1 MTLDVLDRPGDRG
14 EPTLLLLHGLG
25 ANRAVWNRLLEALA
39 GRWSGRIVAPDLRGH
54 GRSAPGPEYAL
65 GRHAADVADIL
76 AHDEPVSIVGHS
88 MGGAIG
94 VALASGWFAL
104 NVQHVLGLG
113 IKPVF
118 SADELEKARA
128 LAAKPRR
135 YFATQREATERFL
148 LVNGL
153 TGIVDPD
160 DEVALRG
167 VRQDPEG
174 YAPSAD
180 PRSVLVAGPPLAPM
194 LSAAC
199 APVVLAT
206 GERDEVATV
215 DELRR
220 CAGNVAV
227 IPGAGHN
234 VHVERAD
241 VVAELILVTLLAGN
255 LR

>member
-1 MTLDVLDRPGDRG
+1 MALSVLDRPGDRS

-25 ANRAVWNRLLEALA
+25 SNGAVWNRLLEALA
-39 GRWSGRIVAPDLRGH
+39 GRWRGRVLVPDLRGH
-54 GRSAPGPEYAL
+54 GRSLPGPEYAL
-65 GRHAADVADIL
+65 GRHAADVAEFL

-94 VALASGWFAL
+94 VALASGWYAL
-104 NVQHVLGLG
+104 RVQHVLGLG

-118 SADELEKARA
+118 AADELEQARA

-135 YFATQREATERFL
+135 YFATQHEAAERFL

-153 TGIVDPD
+153 TGIVTPD
-160 DEVALRG
+160 DEVATRG
-167 VRQDPEG
+167 VRRDFEG
-174 YAPSAD
+174 YALAAD
-180 PRSVLVAGPPLAPM
+180 PRVTLVAGPPLAPM

-199 APVVLAT
+199 VPVVLAT

-215 DELRR
+215 DALRA

-234 VHVERAD
+234 AHVERAD